1 MNGRRG
7 ILWGR
12 KIFEGI
18 NLPISCKTASLF
30 AIWRSAFHALKKRGE
45 QAEEKAE
52 YPKALFAT
60 PAASNPRAQDLPPL
74 RPRAF
79 ARALPLE
86 R

>member
-1 MNGRRG
+1 MGAQNLRGYKSAYFLQNGLIIRYME
-7 ILWGR
+7 
-12 KIFEGI
+12 KCV
-18 NLPISCKTASLF
+18 PCV
-30 AIWRSAFHALKKRGE
+30 KKRGE